1 MRNNSPPQCS
11 GHLHCRGGEANW
23 WAWGEVA
30 CLIIRLFFLDLLFIL
45 YLSNLTKIPT
55 NSVTAI
61 PYRWAWGEMAW
72 DWGKEELQAV
82 NFTQDSL
89 TKFHYVYLAGFWHRS
104 TRFISSLNTCIDE
117 LVAVCPYMLKVWY
130 NYIILKTNW
139 VRIGYWQKLQ
149 VWVGYRVL
157 IGHRLYRNE

>member
-1 MRNNSPPQCS
+1 MATYTAEEVKPT
-11 GHLHCRGGEANW
+11 GEL
-23 WAWGEVA
+23 GEKWLVSSSD
-30 CLIIRLFFLDLLFIL
+30 CFFGICFLFCICQAQP
-45 YLSNLTKIPT
+45 KIST

-82 NFTQDSL
+82 KFTQDSL

-130 NYIILKTNW
+130 KYIILKTNW